1 MKQNRSSGLL
11 LWIAILL
18 ILFWFFTVFN
28 PRSFRWIINIL
39 LWIAMIFG
47 GISAIISAIKNKQ
60 NPYVSFLFVIWI
72 LGIILGFILAWAS
85 EANFVGKLMI
95 WMFALWAFVRWGM
108 LIFFGIQH
116 KDTMPLWW
124 WIATLWWILVLLSI
138 FTAISSGAM
147 ANLVWVFIGLSII
160 FDGFS
165 LLFFA
170 IRWGQIQTIQSQII
184 SQSEQNEIAQWDVI
198 ITETIITN
206 DSNWKSEKK

>member
-1 MKQNRSSGLL
+1 MKSRSSGLL

-124 WIATLWWILVLLSI
+124 WITTLWWILVLLSI

>member
-95 WMFALWAFVRWGM
+95 WMFALWAFLRWGM